1 MLDARLQKV
10 SEFIVGKKLLDIG
23 SDHAYLPIE
32 AIRNG
37 TVRQA
42 ICGEVVKGP
51 FDSTVN
57 NIRREG
63 MEDRIEARF
72 GSGLEVA
79 SSDDDVDTVTICGM
93 GGPLIAEILEDELH
107 NLGGHPRLVLQAN
120 TYTYPIRKVLARSG
134 YRIIDE
140 TVIRDGRHFYEIIV
154 AEPGSS
160 DYDEKQLIFGPV
172 LLEKREQ
179 AFIEKLERE
188 LEHQRNIYGSLKQN
202 SSNTEKIDEV
212 ADTINALKEVLEQ

>member
-10 SEFIVGKKLLDIG
+10 SEFIIGEKLLDIG

-37 TVRQA
+37 AVRQA

-63 MEDRIEARF
+63 MEDLIEARF

-79 SSDDDVDTVTICGM
+79 SPDDEVDTVTICGM
-93 GGPLIAEILEDELH
+93 GGPLIAEILEGGLH
-107 NLGGHPRLVLQAN
+107 NLGGQPRLVLQAN
-120 TYTYPIRKVLARSG
+120 TYTYPIRKVLATSG

-160 DYDEKQLIFGPV
+160 GYDEKQLTFGPV

-188 LEHQRNIYGSLKQN
+188 LEHQRNIYGNLKRN
-202 SSNTEKIDEV
+202 SSNTEKLNEV

>member
-10 SEFIVGKKLLDIG
+10 SEFIVGEKLLDIG

-37 TVRQA
+37 AVRQA

-63 MEDRIEARF
+63 MEDLIEARF

-79 SSDDDVDTVTICGM
+79 SPDDEVDTVTICGM
-93 GGPLIAEILEDELH
+93 GGPLIAEILEGGLH
-107 NLGGHPRLVLQAN
+107 NLGGQPRLVLQAN
-120 TYTYPIRKVLARSG
+120 TYTYPIRKVLATSG
-134 YRIIDE
+134 YHIIDE
-140 TVIRDGRHFYEIIV
+140 TVIRIGRHFYEIIV

-160 DYDEKQLIFGPV
+160 DYDEKQLIFGPI

-188 LEHQRNIYGSLKQN
+188 LEHQRNIYGNLKQN

>member
-10 SEFIVGKKLLDIG
+10 SEFIIGEKLLDIG

-37 TVRQA
+37 AAKQA
-42 ICGEVVKGP
+42 ICGEIVKGP

-63 MEDRIEARF
+63 MEDSIEARF
-72 GSGLEVA
+72 GSGLEVI
-79 SSDDDVDTVTICGM
+79 SPDDAVDTVTICGM
-93 GGPLIAEILEDELH
+93 GGPLIAEILEDGLH
-107 NLGGHPRLVLQAN
+107 NLGGQPRLVLQAN
-120 TYTYPIRKVLARSG
+120 TYTYPIRKVLAESN

-140 TVIRDGRHFYEIIV
+140 TVVRDGRHFYEIIV
-154 AEPGSS
+154 AEAGESG
-160 DYDEKQLIFGPV
+160 YDEKQLVFGPV
-172 LLEKREQ
+172 LLEKKEQ

-188 LEHQRNIYGSLKQN
+188 LEHQQNIYNNLKKN
-202 SSNTEKIDEV
+202 SSNNEKINEV
-212 ADTINALKEVLEQ
+212 ANTINALKEVLEQ

>member
-10 SEFIVGKKLLDIG
+10 SEFIVGEKLLDIG

-37 TVRQA
+37 AVRQA

-63 MEDRIEARF
+63 MEDLIEARF
-72 GSGLEVA
+72 GSGLEVV
-79 SSDDDVDTVTICGM
+79 SQDDAVDTVTICGM
-93 GGPLIAEILEDELH
+93 GGPLIAEILEGGLH
-107 NLGGHPRLVLQAN
+107 NLGGQPRLVLQAN
-120 TYTYPIRKVLARSG
+120 TYTYPIRKVLATSG
-134 YRIIDE
+134 YHIIDE

-160 DYDEKQLIFGPV
+160 NYDEKQLIFGPIF
-172 LLEKREQ
+172 LEKREQ

-188 LEHQRNIYGSLKQN
+188 LEHQRNIYGKLKQN

>member
-10 SEFIVGKKLLDIG
+10 SEFIVGEKLLDIG

-37 TVRQA
+37 AVSQA
-42 ICGEVVKGP
+42 ICGEVVNGP

-63 MEDRIEARF
+63 MEDLIEARF

-79 SSDDDVDTVTICGM
+79 SPDDEVDTVTICGM
-93 GGPLIAEILEDELH
+93 GGPLIAEILEGGLH
-107 NLGGHPRLVLQAN
+107 NLGGQPRLVLQAN
-120 TYTYPIRKVLARSG
+120 TYTYPIRKVLASSS

-140 TVIRDGRHFYEIIV
+140 TVIRIGRHFYEIIV

-160 DYDEKQLIFGPV
+160 NYDEKQLIFGPI

-188 LEHQRNIYGSLKQN
+188 LEHQRNIYGNLKQN